1 MQVFKNHYCKAFST
15 KFIILTQ
22 KINNKIKKHGI
33 IERINITD
41 IEWEIQ
47 KKLRKLEKAIIKKVL
62 EWNWWARNTR
72 KTKNK
77 NRDIKTKKST

>member
-47 KKLRKLEKAIIKKVL
+47 KKIKKIR
-62 EWNWWARNTR
+62 ESNN
-72 KTKNK
+72 
-77 NRDIKTKKST
+77 KKSFGMKLMSKKHKKD

>member
-47 KKLRKLEKAIIKKVL
+47 KKIKKIR
-62 EWNWWARNTR
+62 ESNN
-72 KTKNK
+72 
-77 NRDIKTKKST
+77 KKSFAMKLMSKKHKKD